1 MAEFLTVNL
10 GSILKNQRSFAD
22 LDSPE
27 SHVEQAP
34 VQERDPSQISDWAK
48 ELKDRL
54 AENKALGADKRKSE
68 PEVEAKFFED
78 YFNYG
83 ETWNGSYTDE
93 LLGLGEPL
101 KKAIKVLGFDKNI
114 NPILGFITDDVVL
127 RNLLQT
133 KLLNASTFKAIYN
146 AVAKKLVADSEFFA
160 SNDYNIIYCQDLY
173 RKPLADIVKYLTLQK
188 GILSPSASTY
198 TKADQDRNK
207 KTFFN
212 LVGIRALEVISK
224 RYPEESSERYEKEP
238 ATKLNDLVLASVLA
252 GKTSNKADDD
262 EASNEQYSSV
272 GDVVI
277 KIINGK
283 GNNNARAL
291 AAIQYLSATTDIPEA
306 KAVLKHEAF
315 KTVSMEDFI
324 AASAIVTKIMKEA
337 KLPTNEVK
345 SFIALIL
352 NKLERTV

>member
-1 MAEFLTVNL
+1 M
-10 GSILKNQRSFAD
+10 
-22 LDSPE
+22 
-27 SHVEQAP
+27 
-34 VQERDPSQISDWAK
+34 
-48 ELKDRL
+48 
-54 AENKALGADKRKSE
+54 
-68 PEVEAKFFED
+68 
-78 YFNYG
+78 
-83 ETWNGSYTDE
+83 
-93 LLGLGEPL
+93 
-101 KKAIKVLGFDKNI
+101 
-114 NPILGFITDDVVL
+114 L

-146 AVAKKLVADSEFFA
+146 AVAKKLVVDSEFFA

-207 KTFFN
+207 KTFFS
-212 LVGIRALEVISK
+212 LVGIRALDVISK
-224 RYPEESSERYEKEP
+224 RYPEESLERYEKLKAAIEELPSNTKLPSAEEP

-252 GKTSNKADDD
+252 GKTSNQADDD
-262 EASNEQYSSV
+262 EASNEQYGSA
-272 GDVVI
+272 GDVVR

-283 GNNNARAL
+283 GNTNARAL

-306 KAVLKHEAF
+306 KVVLKHEAF

-337 KLPTNEVK
+337 KLPANEVK